1 MLARL
6 DIPVA
11 MITNIG
17 ADFFGEF
24 ISGVLTA
31 AGVDLSHAKKTPASS
46 VTAVMA
52 VGGERTCASYGG
64 NRFELAESEINE
76 AVNGCGIIHSYLCYS
91 KAFGLPRICAGRGAF
106 LSLDAGWGFFPKG
119 DDLKKSLDGVWA
131 FKLNRAEALELTG
144 EQTPEEMLGVLS
156 RMCPNVMITLGADG
170 CAAVID
176 GVYYR
181 ARAPGVNM
189 VDTTGSGDAF
199 AAGWLSGYMEGQR
212 GQMLINRACAAGSY
226 CATLIGGTDPD
237 FSREAVL
244 KLAEPAAGFRREA

>member
-24 ISGVLTA
+24 IFGVLTA
-31 AGVDLSHAKKTPASS
+31 AGVDLSYTKKIPDSS
-46 VTAVMA
+46 VTAVMTA
-52 VGGERTCASYGG
+52 GNERAFASYSG
-64 NRFELAESEINE
+64 NKFELAENEINE
-76 AVNGCGIIHSYLCYS
+76 AVNGRSIIHSYLYYS
-91 KAFGLPRICAGRGAF
+91 VAFDLPRICAGHGAL
-106 LSLDAGWGFFPKG
+106 LSLDAGWGFSPKG
-119 DDLKKSLDGVWA
+119 EELKKSLEGVWA
-131 FKLNRAEALELTG
+131 FKLNRAEAQELTG
-144 EQTPEEMLGVLS
+144 EQKPEEMLSVLS

-170 CAAVID
+170 CVAVID
-176 GVYYR
+176 GIYYR
-181 ARAPGVNM
+181 AKAPGVNT

-199 AAGWLSGYMEGQR
+199 AAGWISGYIEGQR

-226 CATLIGGTDPD
+226 CATLIGGADPD

-244 KLAEPAAGFRREA
+244 LTQQLL